1 MTNGTDCAATPSLLC
16 AVQSLMQQAL
26 LKGRS
31 KHPIAPAVPAR
42 FRASVPI
49 IPTHVLDRS
58 LNDANQVAYLVIC
71 RKVVFAG
78 RRNGVV
84 ARDKRIAC
92 ARPPTPVILN
102 LFQDPFIRSSSGPAA
117 RWTLKQVQGDE
128 VGGWQPYTGA
138 HPIKKARTISGPGH
152 ELDVRGRNIG
162 RGRGVKGEERTPRR
176 QIVKLNNCKPARHA
190 Q

>member
-1 MTNGTDCAATPSLLC
+1 MTNGSDCAATPSRLC

-31 KHPIAPAVPAR
+31 THPIAPAVPADSP
-42 FRASVPI
+42 ASVPI

-58 LNDANQVAYLVIC
+58 LHDANQITYVVIC

-78 RRNGVV
+78 
-84 ARDKRIAC
+84 
-92 ARPPTPVILN
+92 
-102 LFQDPFIRSSSGPAA
+102 
-117 RWTLKQVQGDE
+117 
-128 VGGWQPYTGA
+128 YT
-138 HPIKKARTISGPGH
+138 KKTRTISGPGH

-176 QIVKLNNCKPARHA
+176 QVVKL
-190 Q
+190 